1 MRREKRQKKIAN
13 RYFGHHK
20 DEHITVTH
28 QHSRKGSG
36 SPVQQVFRL
45 PADDVPRNENNLIQR
60 DRQTDGQTDR
70 QTDRQRDKQTDRGTN
85 RQTEGQT
92 DRQT

>member
-1 MRREKRQKKIAN
+1 MKDKNVKCKKEKGKKIEVKRREKKRKKTEN

-36 SPVQQVFRL
+36 SPVQQVFLL
-45 PADDVPRNENNLIQR
+45 PADDVPRSENNLRER
-60 DRQTDGQTDR
+60 DRQTDRGIDR
-70 QTDRQRDKQTDRGTN
+70 
-85 RQTEGQT
+85 
-92 DRQT
+92 

>member
-1 MRREKRQKKIAN
+1 MKGREKKRKKIEN
-13 RYFGHHK
+13 RYFGHHE

-45 PADDVPRNENNLIQR
+45 PADDVPRSENNLRER
-60 DRQTDGQTDR
+60 D
-70 QTDRQRDKQTDRGTN
+70 

-92 DRQT
+92 DRQRVRQTEGQTDR

>member
-60 DRQTDGQTDR
+60 DRQTDRQTEGQTDR
-70 QTDRQRDKQTDRGTN
+70 QRA

>member
-1 MRREKRQKKIAN
+1 MKDKNVKCKKEKGKKREVKRREKKRKKTEK

-45 PADDVPRNENNLIQR
+45 PADDVPRSGNNLRER
-60 DRQTDGQTDR
+60 DRQTDR
-70 QTDRQRDKQTDRGTN
+70 
-85 RQTEGQT
+85 
-92 DRQT
+92 